1 MDLKNEILREH
12 SKAQVTRIVNYVGN
26 NPERFKKLVSV
37 YVEGP
42 YRVTQ
47 RAAWSIS
54 YCIENQP
61 ELVYPHLKTLL
72 DQLKKPAVPD
82 ALKRNTMRLLQ
93 FIDIPKKYEGII
105 ADRCFEYLANK
116 KEAIAVKVFSMTVL
130 QKIAKGKPELQ
141 KELRLILEDQLPY
154 AGPAFQSR
162 AKKIIES
169 K

>member
-26 NPERFKKLVSV
+26 NRERFKKLVSV

-47 RAAWSIS
+47 RAAWPIS

-72 DQLKKPAVPD
+72 DQLKKPALPD